1 MEKSKFLGLLKKTLL
16 LKKLD
21 QKDKLNLDSLNLLQ
35 LVEFNSKYFKKEKI
49 DLEKVANCKSVK
61 EILRLYKI
69 S

>member
-35 LVEFNSKYFKKEKI
+35 LVEFNSKYFIEYS
-49 DLEKVANCKSVK
+49 C
-61 EILRLYKI
+61 
-69 S
+69 

>member
-21 QKDKLNLDSLNLLQ
+21 QKDKLNLDSLNLLK

-61 EILRLYKI
+61 EILTLYKI